1 MKKAKSFIGRISI
14 KREAAGA
21 FYHYT
26 LSCCYYP
33 GESRYAKVTFG
44 FTAQS
49 GIESP
54 EHTYAMRQSFGPT
67 LDDYDYDRMLSIL
80 GKLSKGM
87 KAARVPVAV
96 TGSDGKAY
104 LSNND
109 VQSFCLAAE
118 KLGFEVR
125 ENKSF
130 DWVRTHPAEEAEQ
143 VIAALSA

>member
-1 MKKAKSFIGRISI
+1 MKKAKSFIGRISLN
-14 KREAAGA
+14 REAAGDY
-21 FYHYT
+21 YHYT
-26 LSCCYYP
+26 LNCCYYP
-33 GESRYAKVTFG
+33 SESRYVKVTFG

-49 GIESP
+49 SIENP
-54 EHTYAMRQSFGPT
+54 EHNYALSQTFGPA
-67 LDDYDYDRMLSIL
+67 LDDFDYHRMLSLL

-96 TGSDGKAY
+96 MGLDGKAN

-130 DWVRTHPAEEAEQ
+130 GWVRTHPAEEAEQ
-143 VIAALSA
+143 VIAALQA